1 MRVNGK
7 DTVLKET
14 ITLADFLKENNYNL
28 ARIVIELNGEI
39 VSKDKYNTVNLKDS
53 DVMEV
58 LILGHQ
64 SLSLLSQQM
73 QTTMP

>member
-1 MRVNGK
+1 MKVNGK
-7 DTVLKET
+7 DIELKENK
-14 ITLADFLKENNYNL
+14 TLADFLKDNNYNL

-58 LILGHQ
+58 LTFVGGG
-64 SLSLLSQQM
+64 
-73 QTTMP
+73 